1 MPGLDH
7 PHLSKFGPF
16 LTVSLGCCPGL
27 GGVLLAAH
35 RLGRLPAFRGS
46 CIFPTSG
53 IPYCLLKT
61 QEPSLERRAR
71 HLARPAGWVIQKPRR
86 CVGLA
91 DGGMRCCAC
100 AGQRYTYEP
109 ARAASQ
115 KLQRRAKNGQQQ
127 RSGRTVRRLE
137 LRSRVRS
144 SVGSGFCKARLDWR
158 SMSLCRGLGF
168 RSRVRVCGGVFVSF
182 SHSETCLVLGGITDL
197 IITAVY
203 FSIEYTPT
211 PSHRSASHSRGGT
224 TVKIY

>member
-1 MPGLDH
+1 MEGSCSPPIASGDCRPSGDLAFFLLPESYRWNPTAVYSKRKSFHSSAGLAI
-7 PHLSKFGPF
+7 L
-16 LTVSLGCCPGL
+16 
-27 GGVLLAAH
+27 
-35 RLGRLPAFRGS
+35 LGRR
-46 CIFPTSG
+46 
-53 IPYCLLKT
+53 
-61 QEPSLERRAR
+61 
-71 HLARPAGWVIQKPRR
+71 WVIQKPRR
-86 CVGLA
+86 CVSLA

-144 SVGSGFCKARLDWR
+144 SVGSSFCKARLDWR
-158 SMSLCRGLGF
+158 STSLCRGLGF

>member
-1 MPGLDH
+1 ME
-7 PHLSKFGPF
+7 
-16 LTVSLGCCPGL
+16 
-27 GGVLLAAH
+27 
-35 RLGRLPAFRGS
+35 GS
-46 CIFPTSG
+46 CSPPIASGDCRPSGDLAFFLLPESYRWNPTAVYS
-53 IPYCLLKT
+53 KRK
-61 QEPSLERRAR
+61 SFHSFA
-71 HLARPAGWVIQKPRR
+71 
-86 CVGLA
+86 GLA
-91 DGGMRCCAC
+91 DLHSSLGHSKAATLCQPRRRRDALLPCCAC

-144 SVGSGFCKARLDWR
+144 SVGSSFCKARLDWR
-158 SMSLCRGLGF
+158 STSLCRGLGF

>member
-1 MPGLDH
+1 M
-7 PHLSKFGPF
+7 LSR
-16 LTVSLGCCPGL
+16 
-27 GGVLLAAH
+27 AW
-35 RLGRLPAFRGS
+35 RG
-46 CIFPTSG
+46 
-53 IPYCLLKT
+53 
-61 QEPSLERRAR
+61 
-71 HLARPAGWVIQKPRR
+71 LARRPSPRAIAGLQGILHFSYFRNPTAGILLLFTQNARAFTRAPGSPSCSAGWVIQKPRR

-144 SVGSGFCKARLDWR
+144 SVGSSFCKARLDWR
-158 SMSLCRGLGF
+158 STSLCRGLGF

-182 SHSETCLVLGGITDL
+182 SHSETCLVLGGILL
-197 IITAVY
+197 I
-203 FSIEYTPT
+203 
-211 PSHRSASHSRGGT
+211 
-224 TVKIY
+224 